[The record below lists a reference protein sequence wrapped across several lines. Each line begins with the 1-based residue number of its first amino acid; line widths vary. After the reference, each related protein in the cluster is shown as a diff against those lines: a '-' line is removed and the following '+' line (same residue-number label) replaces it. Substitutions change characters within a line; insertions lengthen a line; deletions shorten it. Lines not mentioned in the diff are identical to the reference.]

1 MSGMIP
7 AITDVTDEQLAA
19 WLAGH
24 GEPRYR
30 LKQIRRSVAR
40 STAADWSGLTDL
52 PLKLRSELAAS
63 FRWSS
68 VELEREAASADGE
81 TRKALLRL
89 HDGHHIETVLMPHHG
104 ARNSVCIST
113 QAGCPMACAFC
124 ATGEMGII
132 RDLTAGE
139 IVDQVRYW
147 QRELRLRDDRVSHV
161 VYMGMGEP
169 LRNYGPVMASVRA
182 LTDPGLFGISPRR
195 ITIST
200 CGIVPKMDA
209 LAAEGLPITLA
220 VSLHAADD
228 RTRTRIMPVN
238 RKWDVDQV
246 LDASARYV
254 ERTKRRLT
262 FEYILLA
269 GVNDSEEHAETLAR
283 RIEARGRTDMYHVN
297 LIPVNPGPG
306 GFKRPS
312 PDQMERFAA
321 ILERHGVGATVRISK
336 GQDIAAGCGQLKVA
350 EGKAAVPIRLEV
362 APR

>member
-1 MSGMIP
+1 MTNALP
-7 AITDVTDEQLAA
+7 AITDVGEEQLGR
-19 WLAGH
+19 WLTER
-24 GEPRYR
+24 GEPTYR
-30 LKQIRRSVAR
+30 AKQIRRAVAR
-40 STAADWSGLTDL
+40 SAAGDWSGLTDL
-52 PLKLRSELAAS
+52 PLALRSALAEA

-68 VELEREAASADGE
+68 VELENEVASADGE

-89 HDGHHIETVLMPHHG
+89 GDGHHIETVLMPHHG

-124 ATGEMGII
+124 ATGEMGLI
-132 RDLTAGE
+132 RDLSAAE
-139 IVDQVRYW
+139 ILDQVRHW
-147 QRELRLRDDRVSHV
+147 QRELRARDERVSHV

-182 LTDPGLFGISPRR
+182 LTDPDLFGISPRR

-209 LAAEGLPITLA
+209 LAAEGLPINLA

-238 RKWDVDQV
+238 RKWDVGDV

-254 ERTKRRLT
+254 ARTKRRLT

-269 GVNDSEEHAETLAR
+269 GVNDSVSDAERLAKG
-283 RIEARGRTDMYHVN
+283 IALRGRTAMYHVN

-306 GFKRPS
+306 GFERPS
-312 PDQMERFAA
+312 PERMERFARA
-321 ILERHGVGATVRISK
+321 LGAHGIAATVRISK
-336 GQDIAAGCGQLKVA
+336 GQDIAAACGQLKVK
-350 EGKAAVPIRLEV
+350 EGRASEDPAVPV
-362 APR
+362 